1 MAYRAIG
8 NASSANRGY
17 ILCRFGRNKFLSRR
31 AASPRVY
38 KAGGAYYC
46 FAGIVTAFV
55 FRLFVGAAR
64 LCRRTPRKRLFYFFI
79 SRGRRLVVAL
89 VIGCGLTFR
98 ITLQINALIIRTR
111 LIVLAMA
118 VLQTRLA
125 FSATVCIGG
134 RVRADAR
141 TRRTHFPAV
150 ASHIRTRIDALASA
164 FAVCE
169 LSRRA
174 SALFASV
181 AVDAFFANGCAR
193 IIR

>member
-31 AASPRVY
+31 AAFPRVY
-38 KAGGAYYC
+38 KAGGALYL
-46 FAGIVTAFV
+46 FAGIVAAFV
-55 FRLFVGAAR
+55 FRLFAGAAL
-64 LCRRTPRKRLFYFFI
+64 LCRRMSRKWLFYFFI
-79 SRGRRLVVAL
+79 PRRRRFVVAL
-89 VIGCGLTFR
+89 VIECVLTFR

-150 ASHIRTRIDALASA
+150 ASHIRTRIGVNTTTV
-164 FAVCE
+164 AVCN
-169 LSRRA
+169 
-174 SALFASV
+174 FSV
-181 AVDAFFANGCAR
+181 GTVAFFAFGTRLAELANGIA
-193 IIR
+193 